1 MTIAEVA
8 KKYDLS
14 TDTLRYYERIGLV
27 PPITRTASGIRDY
40 KEKDLGW
47 VEFIKCMRGAM
58 VSIEALAEYVSLF
71 LKGDSTHEARK
82 AILKEE
88 YEALLVK
95 IETLQKGADRLKYK
109 IENYDEI
116 MKKPKDNQETEE
128 AVG

>member
-27 PPITRTASGIRDY
+27 PPVTRTASGIRDY
-40 KEKDLGW
+40 KEKDIGW

-58 VSIEALAEYVSLF
+58 VSIESLVEYVSLF
-71 LKGDSTHEARK
+71 SKGASTHEARK
-82 AILKEE
+82 AILVEE
-88 YEALLVK
+88 YEALLAR
-95 IETLQKGADRLKYK
+95 IETMQKGADRLKYK

-116 MKKPKDNQETEE
+116 MKNTEAKLRKE
-128 AVG
+128 ES